1 MRYRQYFWSLLLL
14 LVLCAPLLL
23 TACKSSPDESEE
35 LSSVTFSITNY
46 RQISFD
52 DLTSSGTT
60 RATISMTLANLSLSV
75 FNAETGELVAPT
87 ILHKSTDYE
96 SDGESAMMFS
106 QFSVSLPQGRYKVL
120 VLGYNGSRACNIS
133 SLHHIAWEDD
143 YVPNTFLYLGD
154 FTVDGNGNAGKEITL
169 RHVVAAF
176 RVTAEDAIPND
187 LGKMRFTTTAG
198 GTVLDATTGFTPQNT
213 GRTSDINVPA
223 SYAGQENV
231 DFTVYLFLPQE
242 QATGTYTVQAIGK
255 NGAVLNERRF
265 DNVPLRINYMTQWLG
280 KAFEPSGNNTPE
292 EQNGF
297 NIKWDMEWEG
307 TIEVKNEE

>member
-1 MRYRQYFWSLLLL
+1 
-14 LVLCAPLLL
+14 
-23 TACKSSPDESEE
+23 
-35 LSSVTFSITNY
+35 
-46 RQISFD
+46 
-52 DLTSSGTT
+52 
-60 RATISMTLANLSLSV
+60 MTLANLSLSV

-187 LGKMRFTTTAG
+187 LGKMRFATTAG

-213 GRTSDINVPA
+213 GRTSDISVPA

-231 DFTVYLFLPQE
+231 DFTVYLFLP
-242 QATGTYTVQAIGK
+242 
-255 NGAVLNERRF
+255 
-265 DNVPLRINYMTQWLG
+265 
-280 KAFEPSGNNTPE
+280 
-292 EQNGF
+292 
-297 NIKWDMEWEG
+297 
-307 TIEVKNEE
+307 

>member
-143 YVPNTFLYLGD
+143 YVPNTFLYL
-154 FTVDGNGNAGKEITL
+154 
-169 RHVVAAF
+169 
-176 RVTAEDAIPND
+176 
-187 LGKMRFTTTAG
+187 
-198 GTVLDATTGFTPQNT
+198 VLDATTGFTPQNT